1 MNKQNLM
8 KTTRFN
14 FVFGLSLAASAL
26 ISACSPGN
34 TDSSEGAASAP
45 SGDCTYS
52 YNHESTDFSWIAY
65 KFTER
70 AGVGGTFD
78 QVLVSGVVD
87 RAPSPWEAIAN
98 LSFEIPVTSV
108 NTQNP
113 DRDGKIQSFFFGTL
127 AGTDTLRG
135 GVVAFNDSTETVT
148 IRVEMNEMERDIDM
162 KLDRNDL
169 NWNLSTTIDVNGWNA
184 QTGIDSLNAVCYDLH
199 KGADGVSVLWPEVK
213 LVLSTRFTAHCD

>member
-1 MNKQNLM
+1 M
-8 KTTRFN
+8 KTAHFN
-14 FVFGLSLAASAL
+14 FIFGLSLASVAL
-26 ISACSPGN
+26 LTSCSSSE
-34 TDSSEGAASAP
+34 TDSTGGNASAP

-52 YNHESTDFSWIAY
+52 YNHEATDFSWIAF

-78 QVLVSGVVD
+78 EVLVSGVKEN
-87 RAPSPWEAIAN
+87 ASTPWEAIQN
-98 LSFEIPVTSV
+98 LSFEIPVSSV

-113 DRDGKIQSFFFGTL
+113 DRDSKIQSFFFGTL

-135 GVVAFNDSTETVT
+135 GVVAFNDSTKTVT

-162 KLDRNDL
+162 KLDENGL
-169 NWNLSTTIDVNGWNA
+169 TWNLSTTIDVNGWNA
-184 QTGIDSLNAVCYDLH
+184 QSGIDSLNAVCYDLH

-213 LVLSTRFTAHCD
+213 LVLSTRFTADCD